1 MERSE
6 MKAGLIYEIES
17 VKPHAADHEYRVFWE
32 TMAQIELADR
42 LCFDS
47 VWTVEHHFLN
57 EFSYCSAP
65 EVFLACVT
73 QRTKQ
78 IRVGH
83 GVVVLPFSHPVHVAE
98 RIAVLDIMSNGR
110 VEFGTGRAT
119 TMDELLGFGVRP
131 EDTRP
136 RWAEAVEAI
145 PRMWREDPFSMH
157 GKYWT
162 VDPPVSVIPKPIQKP
177 HPPIW
182 VAATN
187 PQTFGL
193 AAERGLGVLC
203 FTLGVELNQVAERIQ
218 IYREGI
224 KHACPV
230 GQTINNQVSMNIM
243 GLVGDDP
250 RETEDIAREAVLWY
264 VRRGF
269 ELVSSVAQAAHSDE
283 SYKYLTT
290 AAKFDPAQITR
301 DYYHFLKDG
310 DLIAV
315 GGADQALRVARRY
328 HELGADQVL
337 FFLQYGRIPHDR
349 IMRSIEIIGEK
360 VLPEIRSWKTTGG
373 IIAAEPAART
383 AAAHA

>member
-1 MERSE
+1 

-32 TMAQIELADR
+32 TMEQIELADR
-42 LCFDS
+42 LGFDS

-65 EVFLACVT
+65 EVFLASVT
-73 QRTKQ
+73 QRTRQ

-83 GVVVLPFSHPVHVAE
+83 GVVVLPFSHPMHVAE

-131 EDTRP
+131 EETRP

-145 PRMWREDPFSMH
+145 PRMWREDPFTMH

-177 HPPIW
+177 HPPMW

-187 PQTFGL
+187 PTTFEL

-203 FTLGVELNQVAERIQ
+203 FTLGVELAQVAERIN

-224 KHACPV
+224 KRARPV

-243 GLVGDDP
+243 GLVLDDP
-250 RETEDIAREAVLWY
+250 YEAEHLAREAVLWY
-264 VRRGF
+264 VRKGF
-269 ELVSSVAQAAHSDE
+269 ELVSSVAQASQSDD
-283 SYKYLTT
+283 SYKYLKT
-290 AAKFDPAQITR
+290 AAKFDPAKFTR
-301 DYYHFLKDG
+301 GLLRLPEGRRPDRSRC
-310 DLIAV
+310 
-315 GGADQALRVARRY
+315 GGRSRARRATLPRARRRPGFIFSAVRRHPARSH
-328 HELGADQVL
+328 HEVDRAYRTSCARRDSFVENA
-337 FFLQYGRIPHDR
+337 GRTDGR
-349 IMRSIEIIGEK
+349 
-360 VLPEIRSWKTTGG
+360 TTRRAPGRG
-373 IIAAEPAART
+373 SRLT
-383 AAAHA
+383 D